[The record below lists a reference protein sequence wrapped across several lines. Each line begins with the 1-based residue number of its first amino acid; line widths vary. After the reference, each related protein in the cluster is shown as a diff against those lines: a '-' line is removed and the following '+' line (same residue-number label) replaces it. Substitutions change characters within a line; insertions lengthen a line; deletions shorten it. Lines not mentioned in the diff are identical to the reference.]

1 MGTQST
7 WGTNKTQNQTFRN
20 KMLNKLAFASALLF
34 GWAAAAK
41 ERYVGSCKATDLD
54 GNPRGW
60 AKFRQE
66 PDSDEVFRQFVLTG
80 FHAGEEVKVH
90 MYNSM
95 SEPKETWTLKADE
108 NGAVVINEK
117 THTILMMDTLLESL
131 DCFIHVKKDRGTR
144 ENRKNRRD
152 DVLEPSEDEED

>member
-1 MGTQST
+1 M
-7 WGTNKTQNQTFRN
+7 GTNKTQDQTFRN

-117 THTILMMDTLLESL
+117 TDHPHVGRSRPCHPHDGHAPGVSRLLHSRQE
-131 DCFIHVKKDRGTR
+131 R
-144 ENRKNRRD
+144 
-152 DVLEPSEDEED
+152 